1 MPYVMFLIPGSGCS
15 GGERAL
21 EKNLLE
27 VRDLRVYFYSDEKQE
42 LKAVDGVSFSVGK
55 GETLALV
62 GESGC
67 GKSVTSMA
75 ILRLVDARGKIT
87 GGEVIFNGQN
97 LLLLPESRMREI
109 RGKDIAM
116 IFQEPASALNPVY
129 TIGDQIL
136 EAIMLHQKLSPSR
149 AKEVALEMLRLV
161 GIPEPEKRLNEYPHE
176 LSGGMKQR
184 AMIAMALSCRPQL
197 LIADEPT
204 TSLDVTIQ
212 AQILELIRELQK
224 KLGMALI
231 LITHD
236 LGIVADM
243 AEKVVVMYAGKVVE
257 EGSRFEIFK
266 TPFHP
271 YTVGLLRSIPR
282 LDVERKRLD
291 TIPGVVPE
299 PSLFPVGCRFRGRCG
314 FETGEC
320 LQEPP
325 RTSLSDTHAVYCHH
339 WEKVRDSN
347 AEVLKECQVQ

>member
-1 MPYVMFLIPGSGCS
+1 MLQ
-15 GGERAL
+15 
-21 EKNLLE
+21 KNLLE

-75 ILRLVDARGKIT
+75 ILRLVDSRGKIA
-87 GGEVIFNGQN
+87 GGEVIFDGQN
-97 LLLLPESRMREI
+97 LLLLPEPRMREI

-129 TIGDQIL
+129 TIGEQIL
-136 EAIMLHQKLSPSR
+136 EAIMLHQRLSPSR

-204 TSLDVTIQ
+204 TALDVTIQ

-243 AEKVVVMYAGKVVE
+243 AERVVVMYAGKVVE
-257 EGSRFEIFK
+257 EGNRFEIFK

-282 LDVERKRLD
+282 LDVERKKLD

-299 PSLFPVGCRFRGRCG
+299 PSSFPVGCRFRGRCS

-320 LQEPP
+320 VQEPP
-325 RTSLSDTHAVYCHH
+325 RTSLSNTHAVYCYH
-339 WEKVRDSN
+339 WEKVRNSN
-347 AEVLKECQVQ
+347 AEVLKECRAQ

>member
-1 MPYVMFLIPGSGCS
+1 MLQ
-15 GGERAL
+15 
-21 EKNLLE
+21 KNLLE
-27 VRDLRVYFYSDEKQE
+27 VRDLRVYFYSDEKRE

-75 ILRLVDARGKIT
+75 ILRLVDSKGKIT
-87 GGEVIFNGQN
+87 GGEVIFDGQN

-129 TIGDQIL
+129 TIGEQIL

-243 AEKVVVMYAGKVVE
+243 AERVVVMYAGKVVE
-257 EGSRFEIFK
+257 EGNRFEIFK
-266 TPFHP
+266 NPFHP

-282 LDVERKRLD
+282 LDVERKKLD

-299 PSLFPVGCRFRGRCG
+299 PSSFPVGCRFRGRCN

-320 LQEPP
+320 VQEPP
-325 RTSLSDTHAVYCHH
+325 RTSLSNTHAVYCHH

-347 AEVLKECQVQ
+347 AEVLKECRAQ